1 MGKAMDPAIIWDPFY
16 TEHDTGSD
24 HVEASDRAAAIV
36 AHLEQTD
43 LWPRLQVIKPHAA
56 TIDDLLTVHG
66 AAYVERVREI
76 CAGGGGWL
84 DADTVV
90 SARSFEV
97 ALLAAGGA
105 LDIPAA
111 WERGLAPFALVR
123 PPGHHAMP
131 DEAMGFCL
139 FDNIAILARRLLTDG
154 FERVLILDWDVHHGN
169 GTQAIFYDEPR
180 VLFISLHQW
189 PFFPGT
195 GWYSECGA
203 GAGEGFT
210 VNVPFPVRTT
220 DGDYVHAF
228 EALIEP
234 IVAQFAPQAVLISA
248 GQDSHVDDHLGA
260 MAVTDAGFTQMGA
273 RAAAMGAAAGGRL
286 GLVLEGGYN
295 KVASAYA
302 AAATLRGLADSE
314 AAPVGPPSAPGQV
327 VVAKAIETQR
337 RYWEL

>member
-1 MGKAMDPAIIWDPFY
+1 MVRAMDPAIIWDPLY
-16 TEHDTGSD
+16 TEHDTGRD
-24 HVEASDRAAAIV
+24 HVEAPDRAAAIV

-43 LWPRLQVIKPHAA
+43 LWPRLQVLTPHAA
-56 TIDDLLTVHG
+56 TVDDLLTVHG
-66 AAYVERVREI
+66 AAYVERVRSV

-84 DADTVV
+84 DADTAV

-139 FDNIAILARRLLTDG
+139 FDNIAILARRLLADG
-154 FERVLILDWDVHHGN
+154 LERVLILDWDVHHGN

-228 EALIEP
+228 EALVEP
-234 IVAQFAPQAVLISA
+234 IVAQFAPQAVLVSA
-248 GQDSHVDDHLGA
+248 GQDSHVDDSLGA
-260 MAVTDAGFTQMGA
+260 MAVTDAGFAQMGA
-273 RAAAMGAAAGGRL
+273 RAAAMGAAAEGRL

-295 KVASAYA
+295 KVASAHA
-302 AAATLRGLADSE
+302 AEATLRGLADRE
-314 AAPVGPPSAPGQV
+314 APPVGSPSAHGQV

-337 RYWEL
+337 RFWQL

>member
-16 TEHDTGSD
+16 TEHDTGSE
-24 HVEASDRAAAIV
+24 HVEAPDRAAAIV

-43 LWPRLQVIKPHAA
+43 LWPRLQVIAPHAA
-56 TIDDLLTVHG
+56 TVDDLLTVHG
-66 AAYVERVREI
+66 AAYVERVRSV

-90 SARSFEV
+90 SVRSFEV

-139 FDNIAILARRLLTDG
+139 FDNIAILARRLLADG
-154 FERVLILDWDVHHGN
+154 LERVLILDWDVHHGN

-210 VNVPFPVRTT
+210 VNIPFPVRTT

-234 IVAQFAPQAVLISA
+234 IVAQFTPQAVLISA

-260 MAVTDAGFTQMGA
+260 MAVTDAGFAQMGA

-302 AAATLRGLADSE
+302 AEATLRGLADRE
-314 AAPVGPPSAPGQV
+314 AAPVGAPSSHGQV

-337 RYWEL
+337 RYWDL

>member
-56 TIDDLLTVHG
+56 TVDDLLTVHG

-84 DADTVV
+84 DADTFV

-139 FDNIAILARRLLTDG
+139 FDNIAILARRLLADG

-260 MAVTDAGFTQMGA
+260 MAVTDAGFAQMGA

-302 AAATLRGLADSE
+302 AAATLRGLADGE
-314 AAPVGPPSAPGQV
+314 AAPVGPPSAHGQV

>member
-24 HVEASDRAAAIV
+24 HVEAPDRAAAIV

-56 TIDDLLTVHG
+56 TVDDLLTVHG
-66 AAYVERVREI
+66 AAYVERVREF

-139 FDNIAILARRLLTDG
+139 FDNIAILARRLLADG

-189 PFFPGT
+189 PFFPGHRLVLGVRRRRRRGLHGERT
-195 GWYSECGA
+195 LPGA
-203 GAGEGFT
+203 HDRRRLRARLRGADRADRR
-210 VNVPFPVRTT
+210 PVR
-220 DGDYVHAF
+220 
-228 EALIEP
+228 
-234 IVAQFAPQAVLISA
+234 
-248 GQDSHVDDHLGA
+248 
-260 MAVTDAGFTQMGA
+260 
-273 RAAAMGAAAGGRL
+273 AAGGARSRR
-286 GLVLEGGYN
+286 
-295 KVASAYA
+295 ART
-302 AAATLRGLADSE
+302 ATSTTIWGRW
-314 AAPVGPPSAPGQV
+314 P
-327 VVAKAIETQR
+327 
-337 RYWEL
+337 

>member
-1 MGKAMDPAIIWDPFY
+1 MGKAMDPAIIWDPIY
-16 TEHDTGSD
+16 TEHDTGRD
-24 HVEASDRAAAIV
+24 HVEAPDRAAAIV
-36 AHLEQTD
+36 AHLQQTD
-43 LWPRLQVIKPHAA
+43 LWPRLQVIAPHAA
-56 TIDDLLTVHG
+56 TVDDLLTVHG
-66 AAYVERVREI
+66 AAYVEHVREVSES
-76 CAGGGGWL
+76 GGGWL
-84 DADTVV
+84 DADTFA

-97 ALLAAGGA
+97 ALLAAGGT
-105 LDIPAA
+105 LDIAAA

-139 FDNIAILARRLLTDG
+139 FDNIAILARRLLADG
-154 FERVLILDWDVHHGN
+154 LERVLILDWDVHHGN

-203 GAGEGFT
+203 GPGEGFT
-210 VNVPFPVRTT
+210 VNVPFPPRTS

-260 MAVTDAGFTQMGA
+260 MAVTEAGFAQMGA
-273 RAAAMGAAAGGRL
+273 RAAALATVADDRL

-295 KVASAYA
+295 KVASARA
-302 AAATLRGLADSE
+302 VEATLRGIASGQ
-314 AAPVGPPSAPGQV
+314 AAPVGPPSDHGRI
-327 VVAKAIETQR
+327 VVAKAIDTQR
-337 RYWEL
+337 RYWRL